1 MGEGAGYSLIRLMR
15 NVLLI
20 LAAMVGLAASACKG
34 ASAQAAP
41 QTDPVRRS
49 KPNLMFII
57 ADQLRYQS

>member
-1 MGEGAGYSLIRLMR
+1 MR

-34 ASAQAAP
+34 ASALAAP